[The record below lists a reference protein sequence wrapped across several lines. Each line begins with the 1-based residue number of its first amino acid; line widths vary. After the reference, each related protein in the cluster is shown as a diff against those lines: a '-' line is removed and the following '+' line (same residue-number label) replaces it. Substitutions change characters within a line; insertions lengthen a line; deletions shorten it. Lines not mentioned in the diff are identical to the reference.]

1 MTGFLSPGWLWLL
14 LAVAVLLGVYIVLAR
29 RRGRYAARFTN
40 VALLDSVAPKRPG
53 WRRHVAFGLL
63 LVSLASL
70 TVAMARPARQVKV
83 PRDRATVMMVIDVS
97 LSMEANDVTPTRL
110 KAAQVAAKQFTHLLP
125 KQINLGLVSFA
136 GTATVDVAPTTNRD
150 SVTRAIDDLQLAQS
164 TATGDAIIA
173 ALGALRSFRAQLPTG
188 DGRSKP
194 VPSRVVMLSD
204 GARTVGRPVADAIQA
219 AQKAHVPVSTI
230 AFGTAEGSIELEG
243 QSQQVPV
250 DTETMKE
257 IAKGTG
263 GSYHSAASAGELRT
277 VYKDLG
283 SQIGFTT
290 QHREVTIWAVAVGLF
305 LAFAAT
311 GLSLL
316 WTNRLM

>member
-1 MTGFLSPGWLWLL
+1 MSGFLSPGWLWVL
-14 LAVAVLLGVYIVLAR
+14 LAVAALLGIYIVLALR
-29 RRGRYAARFTN
+29 RSRYAARFTN

-63 LVSLASL
+63 LVALASF

-83 PRDRATVMMVIDVS
+83 PRDRATVVMVIDVS
-97 LSMEANDVTPTRL
+97 LSMEATDVTPTRL
-110 KAAQVAAKQFTHLLP
+110 KAAKAAAKQFAHLLP

-136 GTATVDVAPTTNRD
+136 GTPTVDVSPTTNRD
-150 SVTRAIDDLQLAQS
+150 SVTRAIDNLQLAQS

-188 DGRSKP
+188 NGQLKP
-194 VPSRVVMLSD
+194 VPSKIVMLSD
-204 GARTVGRPVADAIQA
+204 GARTVGRPVSDAIQA
-219 AQKAHVPVSTI
+219 AQKARVPVSTI

-243 QSQQVPV
+243 QQQQVPV

-263 GSYHSAASAGELRT
+263 GSYHSAASADELRA
-277 VYKDLG
+277 VYRDLG
-283 SQIGFTT
+283 SQIGYTT
-290 QHREVTIWAVAVGLF
+290 QHREVTVWAVGIGLL
-305 LAFAAT
+305 LAFAAA

-316 WTNRLM
+316 WTNRLL

>member
-1 MTGFLSPGWLWLL
+1 MSGFLSPGWLWVL
-14 LAVAVLLGVYIVLAR
+14 LAVAALLVLYVVLAR

-63 LVSLASL
+63 LLALASL

-97 LSMEANDVTPTRL
+97 LSMEATDVTPTRL
-110 KAAQVAAKQFTHLLP
+110 KAAKAAAKQFAHLLP

-136 GTATVDVAPTTNRD
+136 GTPTVDVAPTTNRE

-173 ALGALRSFRAQLPTG
+173 ALGALRSFRVQLPTENG
-188 DGRSKP
+188 QLKP
-194 VPSRVVMLSD
+194 VPSKIVMLSD
-204 GARTVGRPVADAIQA
+204 GARTVGRPVSDAIQA
-219 AQKAHVPVSTI
+219 AQKARVPVSTI

-243 QSQQVPV
+243 QQQQVPV

-263 GSYHSAASAGELRT
+263 GSYHSAASADELRA
-277 VYKDLG
+277 VYHDLG
-283 SQIGFTT
+283 SQIGYTT
-290 QHREVTIWAVAVGLF
+290 QHREVTVWAVGVGLI
-305 LAFAAT
+305 LALAAA

-316 WTNRLM
+316 WTNRLL

>member
-1 MTGFLSPGWLWLL
+1 MTGFLAAGWLWVL
-14 LAVAVLLGVYIVLAR
+14 LAVAALVGIYVVLAL

-63 LVSLASL
+63 MLALVSL

-97 LSMEANDVTPTRL
+97 LSMEATDVTPTRL
-110 KAAQVAAKQFTHLLP
+110 KAAQAAAKQFTHLLP

-136 GTATVDVAPTTNRD
+136 GSASVDVAPTTNRD
-150 SVTRAIDDLQLAQS
+150 SVNRAIDDLRLAQS

-188 DGRSKP
+188 DGPPKP
-194 VPSRVVMLSD
+194 VPSRIVMLSD
-204 GARTVGRPVADAIQA
+204 GARTVGRPVADAVQA
-219 AQKAHVPVSTI
+219 AQKARVPVSTI
-230 AFGTAEGSIELEG
+230 AFGTPDGSIELEG
-243 QSQQVPV
+243 QQQQVPV

-263 GSYHSAASAGELRT
+263 GSYHSAASEGELRS
-277 VYKDLG
+277 VYQDLG
-283 SQIGFTT
+283 SQIGYTT
-290 QHREVTIWAVAVGLF
+290 EHREVTVWAVAVGLV
-305 LAFAAT
+305 LAFVAT

-316 WTNRLM
+316 WTNRLL